1 MTRSLLIVA
10 VVVLSTSLHGA
21 AVIPE
26 NIVTWEGWFSDEGCA
41 QAAVKSEEVSPNGTA
56 CVKKCLDEG
65 KAPVFVNPKSRA
77 LYRLKDYADAKS
89 HVGYYLR
96 LTGIVDEKAK
106 TVAVRSVER
115 LGEVLQMCGR
125 TKK

>member
-1 MTRSLLIVA
+1 MTRVLLIVS

-26 NIVTWEGWFSDEGCA
+26 NTVTWEGWFSDEGCA
-41 QAAVKSEEVSPNGTA
+41 QAAIKSEQVSPNGTA

-77 LYRLKDYADAKS
+77 LYRLNDYADARND
-89 HVGYYLR
+89 VGYYLQ
-96 LTGIVDEKAK
+96 LTGVLDEKAK
-106 TVAVRSVER
+106 TIAVRSVKR